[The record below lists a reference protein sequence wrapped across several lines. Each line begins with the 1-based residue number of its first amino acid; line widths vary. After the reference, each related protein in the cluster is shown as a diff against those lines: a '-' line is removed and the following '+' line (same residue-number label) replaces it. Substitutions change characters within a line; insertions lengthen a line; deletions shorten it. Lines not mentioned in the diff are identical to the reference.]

1 MHQSDQAIIF
11 FQKREMRRHEI
22 TFNTNPSEAPRAR
35 ADFTYK
41 ITPTMIS
48 ITGTGLG
55 SCPVI
60 EEIEAV
66 LRKIEYWHRGSI
78 VKFKIMCRD
87 GKGFWP
93 SSMGRQNSVLVR
105 PGGNRRATS
114 LQEVVYQRELIGR
127 EVRPIQKRKLCS
139 LHDGSIVDLARNPG
153 EYRDRCVGDRVHK

>member
-1 MHQSDQAIIF
+1 LHQSDQAIIF

-78 VKFKIMCRD
+78 VKFKIMCRTAKDFGIEFD
-87 GKGFWP
+87 GTAK
-93 SSMGRQNSVLVR
+93 QR
-105 PGGNRRATS
+105 PCSPWRKPTSDKPARSCLPKRTNR
-114 LQEVVYQRELIGR
+114 
-127 EVRPIQKRKLCS
+127 
-139 LHDGSIVDLARNPG
+139 ARGTTNPKK
-153 EYRDRCVGDRVHK
+153 ETLLPPRWEHC